1 MFNMFKSTAA
11 LVLLLGAVSSLPAPP
26 PASVIDN
33 TFFIFGPPPGWGKGP
48 DVEGRGR
55 FGCDNPHPYCK
66 KDNHPKEACTDWGEA
81 WKEWMEENC
90 LEKCGKCGGGGGGP
104 PPPPGPS
111 APGRRS
117 GRGKCEDKKAECG
130 GWGDHCVGGDYE
142 NWMKDNCPK
151 TCGTCDDGTGSCEDK
166 KTECGGWAGHCVGG
180 KYENW
185 MKEHCPKTCGH
196 CDGGTEPT

>member
-33 TFFIFGPPPGWGKGP
+33 TFFIFGTPPGWGKGP

-81 WKEWMEENC
+81 WKGWMEENC
-90 LEKCGKCGGGGGGP
+90 PEKCGKCGGGGGGP
-104 PPPPGPS
+104 PPPPGRGRDGAAPPPS
-111 APGRRS
+111 SLIKQAFYIFPPIPKGGGGAVAG
-117 GRGKCEDKKAECG
+117 GRGEYGCGNQHPYCKKDNHPKEACTDWGEAWK
-130 GWGDHCVGGDYE
+130 GWME
-142 NWMKDNCPK
+142 DNCP
-151 TCGTCDDGTGSCEDK
+151 DK
-166 KTECGGWAGHCVGG
+166 
-180 KYENW
+180 
-185 MKEHCPKTCGH
+185 
-196 CDGGTEPT
+196 

>member
-33 TFFIFGPPPGWGKGP
+33 TFFIFGTPPGWGKGP

-81 WKEWMEENC
+81 WKGWMEENC
-90 LEKCGKCGGGGGGP
+90 PKKCGKCGGGA

-111 APGRRS
+111 APGKGAPPPGPPGPKPPGPS
-117 GRGKCEDKKAECG
+117 CG
-130 GWGDHCVGGDYE
+130 
-142 NWMKDNCPK
+142 
-151 TCGTCDDGTGSCEDK
+151 
-166 KTECGGWAGHCVGG
+166 
-180 KYENW
+180 
-185 MKEHCPKTCGH
+185 
-196 CDGGTEPT
+196 